1 MTPAPIQ
8 RGHESLASEPAESS
22 GSVPHPM
29 LPPRRAVDGPP
40 FRVGANYP
48 ASWGFAGLPCL
59 RLLAEMLGCEALE
72 RGADT
77 MIAVAERPTAIV
89 HFEDLSPP
97 AGTAARALALAYLR
111 YASACWRSDSRA
123 PVFASRLGAYW
134 RPEMPP
140 VPAAAP
146 DAISPHGGGGRGICW
161 RQVDGDIL
169 GHVPGGRGGYQ
180 IPIGVVPRLV
190 ECASKGPLVGDIDGR
205 KSRAGAVA

>member
-8 RGHESLASEPAESS
+8 RGCESLVFEAVEFPD
-22 GSVPHPM
+22 SVPQPT

-48 ASWGFAGLPCL
+48 ASWGLVGFLCL
-59 RLLAEMLGCEALE
+59 RLPIEMLGCEALE

-77 MIAVAERPTAIV
+77 MIAVAERPTATV
-89 HFEDLSPP
+89 HVEDLCPP
-97 AGTAARALALAYLR
+97 AGAPARALALAYLR
-111 YASACWRSDSRA
+111 YASACWRADSRA

-180 IPIGVVPRLV
+180 IPIGAVPRLV